1 MAFIIF
7 IFFVAAAI
15 STVAAYF
22 SLVGLGSIFAA
33 TFWGVVIMGASL
45 EVGKIVTAKWIHA
58 NWRNPAAPL
67 YFRGLLCFF
76 VACLMAITSL
86 GVYGYLSKGHLE
98 QQAPLAGLGI
108 QVAQLETQLKQKQDE
123 NVRLESRLG
132 QISKITDKVLEG
144 NARAGLRASNQSKK
158 EAAAIQKTIDANNS
172 TINDITQ
179 KLVPLKMKTGDVEG
193 ELGVAKF
200 IAEALGMAPE
210 KAIRIIISLIMAAFD
225 PLAIAMFIMGSI
237 SLQKRR
243 EDKAAKEQV
252 VVQDPVA
259 TEATPEIYKSFEKPN
274 GEPVTFQSTPG
285 RMLQLDEDYKPI
297 YEPIEI
303 KEEAKVAIADSDTTE
318 LVEQLE
324 REKQAL
330 QEREAQIREMEDHLS
345 ELKDIQEKTL
355 ADLDARHAALEQ
367 QKVDFSEE
375 MEDVKHLLAEV
386 SDLDETK
393 RLIAQDHAA
402 LSGAHKELL
411 ELESRLNDE
420 RELLQQWQD
429 QVTEQQNAIN
439 RWTPSDGDTR
449 SDKEKIL
456 EMLERN
462 PQVVNEIISTVDA
475 MRHVVKPGL

>member
-1 MAFIIF
+1 MAFIIL

-15 STVAAYF
+15 SAVAAYF

-58 NWRNPAAPL
+58 NWRNPAAPW

-158 EAAAIQKTIDANNS
+158 EATEIQKTIDANNS

-200 IAEALGMAPE
+200 IAEALGMDPQ

-237 SLQKRR
+237 SLQKRK
-243 EDKAAKEQV
+243 EDKAKAVKVEAVVIPEPLVPVQEILEQIKEDEM
-252 VVQDPVA
+252 DPNKINYPHTGSVE
-259 TEATPEIYKSFEKPN
+259 EA
-274 GEPVTFQSTPG
+274 PVTIKPIDGQ
-285 RMLQLDEDYKPI
+285 LLELDEDYKPI
-297 YEPIEI
+297 YTKLKLEEESVEKDDFDVEALTAEI
-303 KEEAKVAIADSDTTE
+303 AQLKASAKD
-318 LVEQLE
+318 Q
-324 REKQAL
+324 
-330 QEREAQIREMEDHLS
+330 S
-345 ELKDIQEKTL
+345 ELDEARAIL
-355 ADLDARHAALEQ
+355 AIDQDVLEN
-367 QKVDFSEE
+367 
-375 MEDVKHLLAEV
+375 
-386 SDLDETK
+386 
-393 RLIAQDHAA
+393 
-402 LSGAHKELL
+402 AHKELL
-411 ELESRLNDE
+411 LMEARLNDE
-420 RELLQQWQD
+420 RELLKQWED
-429 QVTEQQNAIN
+429 QLTVQQNAIN
-439 RWTPSDGDTR
+439 TWKPEQVEPQALEDDPRTPKDLII
-449 SDKEKIL
+449 ELL
-456 EMLERN
+456 EMN
-462 PQVVNEIISTVDA
+462 PDIVNDIVQVVES
-475 MRHVVKPGL
+475 MRQVRPGL